1 MLDCLQDAADAES
14 AKTTYDE
21 AFFGALNV
29 FEVENLLAYRKQ
41 FPGQAYQ
48 LNPKCHQGPRN
59 EEFGRVPTYLDPQ
72 LRTATWFL
80 IGSLVATRQ
89 TVAARLWK
97 IVNCESLLV
106 CASVRPILLD
116 KDLAG

>member
-14 AKTTYDE
+14 AKTTYDK

-48 LNPKCHQGPRN
+48 LNQSAIRGHAMKSSDGCLHTLIRN
-59 EEFGRVPTYLDPQ
+59 CRLQ
-72 LRTATWFL
+72 L
-80 IGSLVATRQ
+80 GS
-89 TVAARLWK
+89 
-97 IVNCESLLV
+97 
-106 CASVRPILLD
+106 
-116 KDLAG
+116 